1 MGRLLQ
7 MDAGKMELK
16 CAEFNLWGCLDYCIE
31 MLAMRCESKGLDLSY
46 NMDESVPE
54 CVLLLFLLL
63 PREFSGVQISASWSI
78 VVGGCGIMGWL
89 YAVVQVTIIS
99 DKF

>member
-54 CVLLLFLLL
+54 CVAFLSCVLQTFL
-63 PREFSGVQISASWSI
+63 TCGELQVGRQMSAD
-78 VVGGCGIMGWL
+78 
-89 YAVVQVTIIS
+89 A
-99 DKF
+99 